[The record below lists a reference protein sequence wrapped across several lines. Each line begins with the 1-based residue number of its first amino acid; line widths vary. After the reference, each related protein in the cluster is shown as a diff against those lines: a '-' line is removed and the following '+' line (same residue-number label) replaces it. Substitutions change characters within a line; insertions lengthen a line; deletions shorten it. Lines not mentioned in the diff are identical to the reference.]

1 MTLESLLEGTTLS
14 LDGGAWLVAI
24 LYSFCI
30 NGGSSM
36 TVFTSL
42 LAARRMGFRWL
53 EFVESYQLHR
63 VEKDFLRDDG
73 KRVKMLAW
81 ARP

>member
-1 MTLESLLEGTTLS
+1 
-14 LDGGAWLVAI
+14 
-24 LYSFCI
+24 
-30 NGGSSM
+30 M

-42 LAARRMGFRWL
+42 QAAQRMGFRWL
-53 EFVESYQLHR
+53 EFVESHQLHR